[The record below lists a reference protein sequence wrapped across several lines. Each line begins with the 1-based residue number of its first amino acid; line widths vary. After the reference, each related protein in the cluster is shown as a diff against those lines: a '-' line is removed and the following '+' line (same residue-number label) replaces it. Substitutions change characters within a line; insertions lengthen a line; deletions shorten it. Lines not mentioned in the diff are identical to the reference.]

1 MSLDQDPPASSPF
14 DQDPPAVAQPTL
26 PPPPVEPT
34 TATSSEGTIR
44 RRHRTLATASLAA
57 GVAAALGGWVLLEGH
72 DGASAAA
79 AASPPPLARPVDLFA
94 RIDRLV
100 DEVPRSSL
108 DDPCP
113 ASDGPLPVVLYA
125 SEQARR
131 TNAPPGAIE
140 SAAFASATRLSE
152 LDERLASAS
161 RIALVRTIEVV
172 EPRAS
177 VGSPT
182 VGRYEGQLVVVDT
195 SNGTALCHGRVV
207 AWSSSQVGQ
216 PGVAERTLRDDFV
229 ARIRS
234 AFSDSGARLHLE
246 LDL

>member
-44 RRHRTLATASLAA
+44 RRHRTLAAASLAA
-57 GVAAALGGWVLLEGH
+57 VVAAALGGWVLLEGH
-72 DGASAAA
+72 DGASAA

-195 SNGTALCHGRVV
+195 SNGTALCHARVV